1 LDRRSYGTPDPNKRR
16 ANRQAGHSTERVK
29 ARLDARRA
37 DMAARYEAAV
47 AQLCAMETDVRQV
60 LNESGVQT
68 TLYVSYL
75 NFGRQLYKT
84 TNQRGTT
91 DESFA
96 LAACVL
102 LEKWA
107 DRGLDLTVLAR
118 IRKQVLNAAEPTHV
132 PWRSS

>member
-1 LDRRSYGTPDPNKRR
+1 MTDPNKRR
-16 ANRQAGHSTERVK
+16 ANWEAAYDTERVK
-29 ARLDARRA
+29 ARLDAKRA

-84 TNQRGTT
+84 TNQRGITG
-91 DESFA
+91 ESFA
-96 LAACVL
+96 LAAYVL

-107 DRGLDLTVLAR
+107 DRGLDRAVLAR
-118 IRKQVLNAAEPTHV
+118 IRKQVFNIDEPTHV
-132 PWRSS
+132 P